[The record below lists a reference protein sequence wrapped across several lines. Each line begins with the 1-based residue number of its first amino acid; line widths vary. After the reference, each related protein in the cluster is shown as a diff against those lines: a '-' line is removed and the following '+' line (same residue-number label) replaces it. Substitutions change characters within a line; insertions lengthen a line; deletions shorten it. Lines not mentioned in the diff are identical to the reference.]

1 MPFFSVVIPSYNR
14 GEFIAATIDSVL
26 AQDYS
31 DCEIIVS
38 DDGSTD
44 GTLEVL
50 ARYGDR
56 IRVDTQPNAG
66 PGAARNLALR
76 HATGR
81 YVAFLDSDDLW
92 PSWTLSTYKAAIEA
106 ADSPSIVSGPW
117 QQFTGAPSPPPT
129 APPPLKFTSYAS
141 FFRSPLG
148 WHLPSATAM
157 RRDML
162 TAVGGF
168 TTASCEDVDIWLRI
182 GGFPGFV
189 ELSSPPCC
197 LYRTHSGGISA
208 TSAYRF
214 NGIRHLIRT
223 EAAGGYGGA
232 ADRDTRRRYV
242 AQAARAAS
250 MFYLHRD
257 CPGMAM
263 ALYWKS
269 LGWQLQ
275 QGRGKYVLAFP
286 FLAAW
291 QTLHAGSRK

>member
-26 AQDYS
+26 AQDYL
-31 DCEIIVS
+31 DCEIVVA

-56 IRVDTQPNAG
+56 LGVHTQANAG

-81 YVAFLDSDDLW
+81 YVVFLDSDDLW
-92 PSWTLSTYKAAIEA
+92 PTWTLSTYKAVIEA

-117 QQFTGAPSPPPT
+117 RPFTGVPSAQPT
-129 APPPLKFTSYAS
+129 APPPLEFKSYAS

-197 LYRTHSGGISA
+197 LYRTHSGGISQ

-214 NGIRHLIRT
+214 NGIQHLIRT

-232 ADRDTRRRYV
+232 ADRGKRRRYI

-250 MFYLHRD
+250 MFYLQRG
-257 CPGMAM
+257 CPGMAL

-275 QGRGKYVLAFP
+275 QGRLRYALLFP
-286 FLAAW
+286 LLVAW
-291 QTLHAGSRK
+291 RTVFARKTI